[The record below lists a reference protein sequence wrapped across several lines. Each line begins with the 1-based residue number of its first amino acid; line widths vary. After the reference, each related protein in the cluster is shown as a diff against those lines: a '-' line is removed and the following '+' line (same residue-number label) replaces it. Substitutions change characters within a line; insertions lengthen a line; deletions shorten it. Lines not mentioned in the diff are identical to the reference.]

1 MTEDMEQAGTRKTN
15 DDICTPNSRSR
26 QANVVRALVF
36 LANTVELID
45 SVQDKSRYDMTEDEL
60 IEVGAAMGEI
70 QSAKER
76 IQKVF
81 GVDDNE

>member
-15 DDICTPNSRSR
+15 DDIRVNKFASR
-26 QANVVRALVF
+26 QEKVVRALVF

-45 SVQDKSRYDMTEDEL
+45 SVQDNSRYDMTEDEL